1 MISVILAWIIC
12 GSIALVGGAIIGMV
26 LANWINPERRARNYI
41 ALKVDTGK
49 RGHGEVFV
57 IKNKTLA
64 AQFWGVLEGKLFF
77 VKTKRTAESRR
88 KYEELIAAVEN
99 KYPGESRHQT
109 ALRYIRQAGNVDM
122 DLGGVQAEEVKPA

>member
-1 MISVILAWIIC
+1 MISVILAWIVC
-12 GSIALVGGAIIGMV
+12 GSIALVGGAIIGMA

-41 ALKVDTGK
+41 ALKVFTGQ

-77 VKTKRTAESRR
+77 TRGPGKKADR
-88 KYEELIAAVEN
+88 KYKEPLADQEG
-99 KYPGESRHQT
+99 KYLPT
-109 ALRYIRQAGNVDM
+109 
-122 DLGGVQAEEVKPA
+122 EEVKPT